1 MDLTTHIQHPLT
13 IYQIQT
19 LVNNNIS
26 RSISTAGQPSPIT
39 SNLHQLLIYRPHS
52 KMVSSPSILI
62 MPSIISSFLLLISF
76 LFTIHVAL
84 TGANTAL
91 QTYIVHVSQ
100 PQGRVLVEAA
110 DKVDWYRSFLP
121 TILSDEGEEDRLLYA
136 YHEVVSGFS
145 ARLTPEEV
153 KSMEDKN
160 HFISARPEK
169 SIKRHTTHSPK
180 FLGLQQQQ
188 LGGFW
193 SQDANFGKGVIIGV
207 LDGGVLPSHP
217 SFSGQGMS
225 PPPTKW
231 KGKCEFNSSSMCN
244 NKLIGARSF
253 NIAANARDKSI
264 SISVPPLDIDGHGTH
279 VASTAA
285 GAFVSNADV
294 LGNARGT
301 ASGIAPYAHLAIYMV
316 CFPHEDVDCA
326 ESDILAGLD
335 AAIQDGV
342 DVLSLSMGQDPGTE
356 IFDDALAAGSFA
368 AVEKGIFV
376 STSAGNAGPF
386 NSTLSNE
393 APWLLT
399 VGATTL
405 DRKIVAAA
413 KLGNGAAF
421 DGESAFQPK
430 DHSTSKQLLPLVFSG
445 IVGRLSNSS
454 FCGEGSLDGADVNG
468 KVVVCERGGGV
479 GRLAKGQVVKDAGGA
494 AMILVNKESEG
505 FSVMADLHVLPA
517 THISFVDGEKIK
529 AYLNSTASPTAMIV
543 FKGTLLEGD
552 SSAPAVVTFSS
563 RGPTTQSKGIL
574 KPDIIGPG
582 ANIVAAWPFSL
593 ENSTVTAP
601 TFNFMSG
608 TSMSCPHLAG
618 VAALLKSSHPSWS
631 PAAIKSAIM
640 TTADVLNMA
649 GKPIVDEKYQPADF
663 FATGSGH
670 VNPTKANNPGL
681 IYDINPEDYI
691 SYLCGLGYTDQQV
704 EKIVR
709 RGIKCGEKVK
719 LPGGQLNY
727 PSFSVTLGPSQ
738 TFSRTVTNVGAA
750 NSVYAAKINHPW
762 GVMVTVRPSILRF
775 SEVNQKATY
784 AVTFTRTTN
793 GTTTQRFG
801 QGYITWTSNKYC
813 VRSPISVTFQ

>member
-1 MDLTTHIQHPLT
+1 MSSL
-13 IYQIQT
+13 
-19 LVNNNIS
+19 
-26 RSISTAGQPSPIT
+26 
-39 SNLHQLLIYRPHS
+39 
-52 KMVSSPSILI
+52 SSPSIVI
-62 MPSIISSFLLLISF
+62 MPTVISSFFLLSL
-76 LFTIHVAL
+76 LFTIHVAQ

-100 PQGRVLVEAA
+100 PEGRVLAEAA

-121 TILSDEGEEDRLLYA
+121 PIMSDEEEDDRLLYA

-153 KSMEDKN
+153 KSMEDNN

-169 SIKRHTTHSPK
+169 SFKRHTTHSPK

-264 SISVPPLDIDGHGTH
+264 NISVPPLDIDGHGTH

-285 GAFVSNADV
+285 GAFVSNVDV

-301 ASGIAPYAHLAIYMV
+301 ASGIAPSAHLAIYMV

-326 ESDILAGLD
+326 ESDVLAGLD

-342 DVLSLSMGQDPGTE
+342 DVLSLSLGLDGTGML
-356 IFDDALAAGSFA
+356 DDAVTVGSFA

-376 STSAGNAGPF
+376 STAAGNSGPF
-386 NSTLSNE
+386 NSTLVNE

-399 VGATTL
+399 VGASTL
-405 DRKIVAAA
+405 DRKIVATV

-430 DHSTSKQLLPLVFSG
+430 DHSTSKKLLPLVLSG
-445 IVGRLSNSS
+445 AVSRVSSNSS
-454 FCGEGSLDGADVNG
+454 FCGEGSLDGADVKG

-479 GRLAKGQVVKDAGGA
+479 GRIVKGQVVKDAGGA
-494 AMILVNKESEG
+494 AMILVNKQSDG
-505 FSVMADLHVLPA
+505 FSILVDLHVLPA
-517 THISFVDGEKIK
+517 THVSFADGEKIK
-529 AYLNSTASPTAMIV
+529 SYLNSTTSPTAMIV
-543 FKGTLLEGD
+543 FKGTVLKGD
-552 SSAPAVVTFSS
+552 SSAPTVFSFSS

-593 ENSTVTAP
+593 KNSTVIAP
-601 TFNFMSG
+601 TFNIMSG

-649 GKPIVDEKYQPADF
+649 GKPIMDEKYQPADI

-681 IYDINPEDYI
+681 IYDIIPEDYI
-691 SYLCGLGYTDQQV
+691 SYLCGIGYTDQHV

-709 RGIKCGEKVK
+709 RRIKCGEKVK
-719 LPGGQLNY
+719 LPGRQLNY

-750 NSVYAAKINHPW
+750 NSIYAVRINHPW
-762 GVMVTVRPSILRF
+762 GVIVTVRPSILKF

-793 GTTTQRFG
+793 GSATLPFG
-801 QGYITWTSNKYC
+801 QGDITWTSDKYY